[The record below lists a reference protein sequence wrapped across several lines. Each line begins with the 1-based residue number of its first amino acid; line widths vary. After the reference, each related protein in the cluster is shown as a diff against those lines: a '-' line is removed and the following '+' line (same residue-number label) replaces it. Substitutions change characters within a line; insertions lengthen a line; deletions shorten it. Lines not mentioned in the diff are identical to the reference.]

1 MKKLLLIIIPLIFF
15 SCSKECKQCTRTWTY
30 HSYSKNGSGD
40 IFNVRDT
47 DGGTE
52 TFEVCGDLEIENAE
66 KTIKTNTVSGLQHV
80 EGTGTCSCN

>member
-1 MKKLLLIIIPLIFF
+1 MKKLLLIFIPLIFF
-15 SCSKECKQCTRTWTY
+15 SCSKDCKQCTRTWKY
-30 HSYSKNGSGD
+30 HSYTKDRYGTVY
-40 IFNVRDT
+40 NVRDT

-66 KTIKTNTVSGLQHV
+66 KTISTKTVSGLNYV